1 MIILL
6 QARKQ
11 NKEIQEGE
19 EHALFK
25 KKKKKSTYTS
35 KATAFFLALLFRDL
49 KGRTNARNNR
59 EQLGNYN
66 INMYFVVFAKTC
78 ILSFTSW

>member
-1 MIILL
+1 MPYL
-6 QARKQ
+6 
-11 NKEIQEGE
+11 
-19 EHALFK
+19 K
-25 KKKKKSTYTS
+25 KKKNPPTPKIYASET
-35 KATAFFLALLFRDL
+35 TAFFLAFLFRDL
-49 KGRTNARNNR
+49 KGRTNAHNNR